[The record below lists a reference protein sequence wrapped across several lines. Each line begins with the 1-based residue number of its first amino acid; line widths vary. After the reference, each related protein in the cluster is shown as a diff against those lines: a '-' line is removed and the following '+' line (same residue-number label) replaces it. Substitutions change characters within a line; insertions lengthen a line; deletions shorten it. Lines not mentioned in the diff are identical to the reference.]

1 MNSKLALSPREVVM
15 IQERGWY
22 ALSDGTKVSIKAL
35 QDAARN
41 GTRLYLPE
49 DFDQLWSVLS
59 PVNGISRVTVESATT
74 LEAARR
80 LRGEHNHVTLLNFA
94 SAKNPGGGF
103 LGNARAQ
110 EESLA
115 RASGLYTCLL
125 TQPEYY
131 EFHREQGSLLY
142 SDRVIYA
149 PEVPVFCDEKQRP
162 LQTPWTVSMLTCPA
176 VNVGA
181 LKRNEPERLP
191 EVEGVMARR
200 TRMVLAVA
208 AAHRID
214 ALVLGAWGCGVFM
227 CDPEMI
233 ARLFAEA
240 LAEPALAGRFA
251 RVTFAIVNAHSGP
264 DKNFAAFERAFGKP
278 GQAASPHKN

>member
-1 MNSKLALSPREVVM
+1 MNSKLAFSPREVVT

-22 ALSDGTKVSIKAL
+22 TLASGAKVSIEAA
-35 QDAARN
+35 QNAARS

-49 DFDQLWSVLS
+49 DFDQLWAALS
-59 PVNGISRVTVESATT
+59 PVDGGARITVESATT
-74 LEAARR
+74 LEAARK
-80 LRGEHNHVTLLNFA
+80 LRSEYDRVALLNFA

-103 LGNARAQ
+103 LGKARAQ

-125 TQPEYY
+125 TQPGHY
-131 EFHREQGSLLY
+131 EFHRKQGSLLY
-142 SDRVIYA
+142 SDRVIYS
-149 PEVPVFCDEKQRP
+149 PDVPVFCDEKQRP

-181 LKRNEPERLP
+181 LKRNEPESLP
-191 EVEGVMARR
+191 QVEGVMARR

-208 AAHRID
+208 AAHNIE

-240 LAEPALAGRFA
+240 LAEPVLAGRFA
-251 RVTFAIVNAHSGP
+251 RIVFAIVNARSGP
-264 DKNFAAFERAFGKP
+264 DKNLGAFERAF
-278 GQAASPHKN
+278 AAGGR